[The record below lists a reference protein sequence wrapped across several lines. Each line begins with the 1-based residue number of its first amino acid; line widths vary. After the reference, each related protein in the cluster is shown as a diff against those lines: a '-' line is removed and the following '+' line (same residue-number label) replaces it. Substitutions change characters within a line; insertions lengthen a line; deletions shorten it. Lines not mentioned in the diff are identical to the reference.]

1 MKHWVEYLQTRTD
14 DKGIVVREEPNG
26 WCLGEWSTPHNRIEI
41 PASLV
46 NTAYF
51 YHVTCIMAD
60 IAGILDKKDDEHYLR
75 TLAET
80 IRKNFNAAFY
90 NEATCHYWE
99 GKQGADV
106 FALAFGLVPE
116 GKQGKVFSALLE
128 HLKMI
133 NYHFDT
139 GILATPLLLKVLTEN
154 GRADI
159 AYKLM
164 NQRDFPSYGYLADK
178 KNNTLW
184 ETWNGDGND
193 EGCGHCHPMFGSVV
207 AWFYNS
213 LAGIKPDLSNPGM
226 KHFYIEPIIVPDLK
240 YCRAIYDSL
249 YGQIRSDWK
258 IDECG
263 NLNFQIEVPANT
275 SATVTI
281 PDWGSRVILESG
293 RQISRNSNIVVDKV
307 NPARMEVSS
316 GSYNF
321 VILK

>member
-1 MKHWVEYLQTRTD
+1 M
-14 DKGIVVREEPNG
+14 
-26 WCLGEWSTPHNRIEI
+26 
-41 PASLV
+41 
-46 NTAYF
+46 
-51 YHVTCIMAD
+51 
-60 IAGILDKKDDEHYLR
+60 
-75 TLAET
+75 
-80 IRKNFNAAFY
+80 
-90 NEATCHYWE
+90 
-99 GKQGADV
+99 
-106 FALAFGLVPE
+106 
-116 GKQGKVFSALLE
+116 FSALLE
-128 HLKMI
+128 HLKKV

-154 GRADI
+154 GRADL

-213 LAGIKPDLSNPGM
+213 LAGIKPDLVNPGM
-226 KHFYIEPIIVPDLK
+226 KHFYVEPIIVSGLE
-240 YCRAIYDSL
+240 YCRASYDSL

-258 IDECG
+258 IDGSG
-263 NLNFQIEVPANT
+263 NLNLQIEIPANT
-275 SATVTI
+275 SATVTV
-281 PDWGSRVILESG
+281 PDWGSRVVLESG
-293 RQISRNSNIVVDKV
+293 RQVSRNSNIAMDKV

>member
-1 MKHWVEYLQTRTD
+1 M
-14 DKGIVVREEPNG
+14 
-26 WCLGEWSTPHNRIEI
+26 
-41 PASLV
+41 

-60 IAGILDKKDDEHYLR
+60 VAGILNKKNDEHHLR

-90 NEATCHYWE
+90 NEATHHYGE

-106 FALAFGLVPE
+106 FALAFGLVPD
-116 GKQGKVFSALLE
+116 GKREKVFAALLG
-128 HLKMI
+128 HLEKV

-139 GILATPLLLKVLTEN
+139 GILATPLLLQVLTEN
-154 GRADI
+154 GRADL

-207 AWFYNS
+207 AWFYHS
-213 LAGIKPDLSNPGM
+213 LAGIKPDQSDPGM
-226 KHFYIEPIIVPDLK
+226 KHFYIEPMIVPDLK
-240 YCRAIYDSL
+240 YCRATYDSQ
-249 YGQIRSDWK
+249 YGKISSDWK
-258 IDECG
+258 IDENG
-263 NLNFQIEVPANT
+263 NLNIKIEVPANT
-275 SATVTI
+275 SATVII
-281 PDWGSRVILESG
+281 PDWGGRTVLESG
-293 RQISRNSNIVVDKV
+293 KPVSEVSNIVIDKV
-307 NPARMEVSS
+307 DSAWMEVSS
-316 GSYNF
+316 GVYHF

>member
-1 MKHWVEYLQTRTD
+1 MTEA
-14 DKGIVVREEPNG
+14 PNG

-41 PASLV
+41 HASLV

-60 IAGILDKKDDEHYLR
+60 VAGILDKKEDEHHLH

-90 NEATCHYWE
+90 NDVTHHYWE

-106 FALAFGLVPE
+106 FALAFGLVLE
-116 GKQGKVFSALLE
+116 GKQEKVFSALLE
-128 HLKMI
+128 HLKKV

-154 GRADI
+154 GRADL

-184 ETWNGDGND
+184 ETWNGEGND

-213 LAGIKPDLSNPGM
+213 LAGIKPDLVNPGM
-226 KHFYIEPIIVPDLK
+226 KHFYVEPIIVSGLE
-240 YCRAIYDSL
+240 YCRASYDSL

-258 IDECG
+258 IDGSG
-263 NLNFQIEVPANT
+263 NLNLQIEIPANT
-275 SATVTI
+275 SATVTV
-281 PDWGSRVILESG
+281 PDWGSRVVLESG
-293 RQISRNSNIVVDKV
+293 RQVSRNSNIAMDKV

>member
-1 MKHWVEYLQTRTD
+1 M
-14 DKGIVVREEPNG
+14 
-26 WCLGEWSTPHNRIEI
+26 
-41 PASLV
+41 
-46 NTAYF
+46 
-51 YHVTCIMAD
+51 
-60 IAGILDKKDDEHYLR
+60 
-75 TLAET
+75 
-80 IRKNFNAAFY
+80 
-90 NEATCHYWE
+90 
-99 GKQGADV
+99 
-106 FALAFGLVPE
+106 
-116 GKQGKVFSALLE
+116 
-128 HLKMI
+128 
-133 NYHFDT
+133 
-139 GILATPLLLKVLTEN
+139 
-154 GRADI
+154 
-159 AYKLM
+159 
-164 NQRDFPSYGYLADK
+164 
-178 KNNTLW
+178 
-184 ETWNGDGND
+184 
-193 EGCGHCHPMFGSVV
+193 

-293 RQISRNSNIVVDKV
+293 RQNSNIVVDKV

>member
-1 MKHWVEYLQTRTD
+1 M
-14 DKGIVVREEPNG
+14 
-26 WCLGEWSTPHNRIEI
+26 
-41 PASLV
+41 
-46 NTAYF
+46 
-51 YHVTCIMAD
+51 
-60 IAGILDKKDDEHYLR
+60 
-75 TLAET
+75 
-80 IRKNFNAAFY
+80 
-90 NEATCHYWE
+90 
-99 GKQGADV
+99 
-106 FALAFGLVPE
+106 
-116 GKQGKVFSALLE
+116 
-128 HLKMI
+128 
-133 NYHFDT
+133 
-139 GILATPLLLKVLTEN
+139 
-154 GRADI
+154 
-159 AYKLM
+159 
-164 NQRDFPSYGYLADK
+164 
-178 KNNTLW
+178 
-184 ETWNGDGND
+184 
-193 EGCGHCHPMFGSVV
+193 

-226 KHFYIEPIIVPDLK
+226 KHIYIEPIIVSDLK